1 MSTRSAIGVMHG
13 DKCKAI
19 YSHSDGY
26 LEYVGQTLFK
36 YYDSAKANFLVAQGD
51 MSMLGKEIGEK
62 IDFNDRME
70 YDTDGIAKQC
80 RFYKR
85 DRDEQNVDFKVFFN
99 DQELFGGID
108 AEYFYVMKDGVW
120 YVSEGAEWKLL
131 SQALSELNIIETSMT
146 EQKVLSTIIGNIQ
159 QLEA

>member
-26 LEYVGQTLFK
+26 ISYVGKVLLEN
-36 YYDSAKANFLVAQGD
+36 YDSAKANHLVAMGD

-62 IDFNDRME
+62 INFDDRMVYE
-70 YDTDGIAKQC
+70 GDNIATQC
-80 RFYKR
+80 RFYGR
-85 DRDEQNVDFKVFFN
+85 DRGETGIEFKTFFN
-99 DQELFGGID
+99 DQELFEGID

-120 YVSEGAEWKLL
+120 FVSEGAEWTLL
-131 SQALSELNIIETSMT
+131 S
-146 EQKVLSTIIGNIQ
+146 
-159 QLEA
+159 EAVAKEMESV

>member
-13 DKCKAI
+13 NKIKAI

-26 LEYVGQTLFK
+26 LEYVGVVLQK
-36 YYDSAKANFLVAQGD
+36 YYDSSKANNLVAMGD

-62 IDFNDRME
+62 IDFNARME
-70 YDTDGIAKQC
+70 YDTDGFAKQC

-85 DRDEQNVDFKVFFN
+85 DRGEDTDFTVFFREY
-99 DQELFGGID
+99 DLFSGID

-120 YVSEGAEWKLL
+120 LVSEGDEW
-131 SQALSELNIIETSMT
+131 
-146 EQKVLSTIIGNIQ
+146 KVLSDALRELTDPKFKAPTVTRIIDTV
-159 QLEA
+159 EA